1 MNLIFLKSAEVK
13 FILNSAII
21 GKTFSGCTCI
31 APEFQQQKKNQYQI
45 VYYPQS
51 INSFHYR
58 LNTIMDYDR
67 IVLMKDGQVLEI
79 GPPQE
84 LLKDKC
90 SHFRAMAMDAGISI
104 NCS

>member
-1 MNLIFLKSAEVK
+1 
-13 FILNSAII
+13 
-21 GKTFSGCTCI
+21 
-31 APEFQQQKKNQYQI
+31 
-45 VYYPQS
+45 
-51 INSFHYR
+51 
-58 LNTIMDYDR
+58 MDYDR

-104 NCS
+104 NCSWNILIYFCNGNATYMLKFEYTYILQKFVRN